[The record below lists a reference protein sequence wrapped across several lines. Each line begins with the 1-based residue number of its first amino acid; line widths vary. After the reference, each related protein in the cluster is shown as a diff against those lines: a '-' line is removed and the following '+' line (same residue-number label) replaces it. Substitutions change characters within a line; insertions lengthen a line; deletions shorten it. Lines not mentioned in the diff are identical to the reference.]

1 MTDGNLKT
9 LRVARIST
17 TFYYLPLWL
26 AIDRGFFAKRGINV
40 ELEQI
45 GDGAVA
51 TERLR
56 TGELDISM
64 SPPDGVIVDSVSGGP
79 LRVIAGN
86 TSGLSHNLIALP
98 KFKKISDL
106 RGAHIGCISFTEG
119 STFHF
124 QEIAKQHGLEPGDY
138 RLDPVGGA
146 PTRHKLLLEGKIDA
160 GLQSIPFTYMEEEA
174 GLVDLAKASDYVP
187 DYQFNSVNANGAW
200 AEQNVDL
207 VVDFLAAMIEGT
219 RLMHGDKE
227 ASAEVAAREMNI
239 ERRFA
244 ERAWDDFMDLDIMP
258 ADLSV
263 SEPGLVKVG
272 ELMTKAG
279 VIEGTAPTPTQ
290 YVDMRYRDMALSRQL
305 TV

>member
-1 MTDGNLKT
+1 MTDGSSRT
-9 LRVARIST
+9 IRVARIST
-17 TFYYLPLWL
+17 TFYYVPLWL
-26 AIDRGFFAKRGINV
+26 AMEHGMFGARGISV

-45 GDGAVA
+45 GDGAVS

-56 TGELDISM
+56 TGDLDISIA
-64 SPPDGVIVDSVSGGP
+64 PPDGVIADSAANGP

-98 KFKKISDL
+98 KFKQVSDL
-106 RGAHIGCISFTEG
+106 RGAHIGCISMTEG

-124 QEIAKQHGLEPGDY
+124 QEIAKQHGLDVSDY

-187 DYQFNSVNANGAW
+187 DYQFNSINANSAW
-200 AEQNVDL
+200 TADNVDL
-207 VVDFLAAMIEGT
+207 TVDFLAAMIEAT
-219 RLMHGDKE
+219 KLMHSDR
-227 ASAEVAAREMNI
+227 AAAAAAAAREMNI
-239 ERRFA
+239 ELRFA
-244 ERAWDDFMDLDIMP
+244 ERAWDDFMDLRIMP

-263 SEPGLVKVG
+263 SEPGLKKVA
-272 ELMTKAG
+272 ELMAKAG
-279 VIEGTAPTPTQ
+279 VIKDGLPEPSQ
-290 YVDMRYRDMALSRQL
+290 YVDMRYRDQALAR
-305 TV
+305 